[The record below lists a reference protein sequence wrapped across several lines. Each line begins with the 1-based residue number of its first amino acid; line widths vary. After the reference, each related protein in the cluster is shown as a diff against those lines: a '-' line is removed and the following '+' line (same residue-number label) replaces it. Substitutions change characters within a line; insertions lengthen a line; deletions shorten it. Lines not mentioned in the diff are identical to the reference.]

1 MAKISVKKRHTIRRS
16 EIARL
21 KTGLEEQIGEAAL
34 IFLTGQIEV
43 VETGTGWKLY
53 LVKKKN
59 LLMASEAWVFP
70 TLRGLIEH
78 SIPCRQVVVDSGAVR
93 FITNGA
99 DVMRPGIVSVS
110 DDVRA
115 GQPVQVVEERYG
127 KPIAIAVALF
137 DAVDMHNQEKGK
149 SCKTIHFV
157 GDDLWNLEV

>member
-1 MAKISVKKRHTIRRS
+1 MARILVKKRHTIRRS
-16 EIARL
+16 EVAGL
-21 KTGLEEQIGEAAL
+21 KAGLEAQIGESAPL
-34 IFLTGQIEV
+34 FLTGQIEV
-43 VETGTGWKLY
+43 VETGTGWRLY

-59 LLMASEAWVFP
+59 LLMASDAWVFP
-70 TLRGLIEH
+70 SLRGLIEH
-78 SIPCRQVVVDSGAVR
+78 PIPCRQVVVDSGAVR
-93 FITNGA
+93 FLANGA

-115 GQPVQVVEERYG
+115 GQPVQVVEERYR

-137 DAVDMHNQEKGK
+137 DAADMRNQEKGK